1 MIEATELQKWNQ
13 EISSWVPEAIKAWAA
28 KFENKNDNYG
38 NSWLLTGET
47 FSLWF
52 PQGLTL
58 NSARKQV
65 MHGLIT
71 RMLDKLI
78 RAAHIELAG
87 TQDKVGEKASETF
100 FDLGVY
106 AFMAGVACFMESGRK
121 AFEEAI
127 QTQATLNS
135 IHNAIKAGIKS

>member
-1 MIEATELQKWNQ
+1 MIEATDLQTLNRKL
-13 EISSWVPEAIKAWAA
+13 SSWVPEAIKAWAS
-28 KFENKNDNYG
+28 KYENKNDNYG

-47 FSLWF
+47 LTLWF
-52 PQGLTL
+52 PQGLHLDT
-58 NSARKQV
+58 ARRQI

-87 TQDKVGEKASETF
+87 VQDKVGEKASETF

-106 AFMAGVACFMESGRK
+106 AFMSGVACFMEAGEA
-121 AFEEAI
+121 AFREAL
-127 QTQATLNS
+127 QTQAAPKKHALD
-135 IHNAIKAGIKS
+135 K